1 MGGAKS
7 ATSTTPGG
15 AFNPQ
20 APVMKATRATAADLQ
35 AFDRTQARNQ
45 QMAQG
50 LMALG
55 AGLGN
60 AATGLGSSGS
70 SQSGSESNAMQS
82 QMQAEQYRKFLE
94 MLQKNQ
100 AEGLGFM
107 PDMPFQTRSSGEEAV
122 YNAWANAPS
131 TFINSAMGGMS
142 KGFGK

>member
-20 APVMKATRATAADLQ
+20 APVMKATKATAADLQ

-60 AATGLGSSGS
+60 AATGLGSSGG

-142 KGFGK
+142 KGFGR